1 MLISC
6 MLHFFVPRAR
16 PVNLSFKLA
25 AIVFN
30 TGLFCTVFF
39 KVYAPFFSTL
49 WSSFQGRKRS
59 YRFDVDGLSTRKWH
73 IDVWENQHFSLNGM
87 NCSWSITNLYVW
99 IFFLSAVL
107 LFAEKQPQMFFF
119 CLTMWKKL
127 GLFSTY
133 TFFSFLLKAHYNA
146 SFDLIWWTNVFFSSY
161 FYSIISFT
169 LLSLIFT
176 HWFIYFM
183 TVEIK

>member
-6 MLHFFVPRAR
+6 MLHFSVPRAR

-119 CLTMWKKL
+119 LPDNVEKAGFVFHIYFFFILTEGPL
-127 GLFSTY
+127 QCI
-133 TFFSFLLKAHYNA
+133 
-146 SFDLIWWTNVFFSSY
+146 IWFNLMNKCFFSSY

>member
-6 MLHFFVPRAR
+6 MLHFSVPRAR

-119 CLTMWKKL
+119 LPDNVEKA
-127 GLFSTY
+127 GFVFHIDF
-133 TFFSFLLKAHYNA
+133 FFSFLLKAHYNA
-146 SFDLIWWTNVFFSSY
+146 SFDLIWWTNVFFP
-161 FYSIISFT
+161 
-169 LLSLIFT
+169 LIF
-176 HWFIYFM
+176 ILLYLLPCCP
-183 TVEIK
+183 